1 MRPERAQNILAD
13 MEHYVHHDRIFLN
26 NPAVMQGMGLAPLV
40 IAATTGRYALMLIAA
55 LAILLIPTRVVC
67 SILFCKLEQPLLR
80 AIGYC
85 GVAAGIYI
93 LARLALNAVFGN
105 DVLELGVYLPLL
117 VVDPLVIYRHGRV
130 PEGIYNAFSK
140 GLRIMAGYSLVV
152 LLAGC
157 LRELLA
163 VGTLFGQPVISF
175 TAFPLLT
182 QPAGGFIL
190 IGVLF
195 AIWRGIC
202 SWYKKYVAEEAKRE
216 V

>member
-1 MRPERAQNILAD
+1 MRPERAQSIVED

-40 IAATTGRYALMLIAA
+40 IAATTGRYAFMLIIA
-55 LAILLIPTRVVC
+55 LAFLLIPTRVISSV
-67 SILFCKLEQPLLR
+67 LFHKLQHPLLR

-85 GVAAGIYI
+85 GVAAAIYV
-93 LARLALNAVFGN
+93 LARLAMNALFGN

-117 VVDPLVIYRHGRV
+117 VVDPLVTYRHGRV
-130 PEGIYNAFSK
+130 PESIYNAASK
-140 GLRIMAGYSLVV
+140 GLRIMIGYSFVL

-157 LRELLA
+157 LREVLA
-163 VGTLFGQPVISF
+163 LGTLFGRPVVSII
-175 TAFPLLT
+175 AFPLLT

-195 AIWRGIC
+195 AIWRGLC
-202 SWYKKYVAEEAKRE
+202 SWYKKYVTEEAKRE